1 MCFHLSNIKDPWAY
15 ESVSSSLKIQIKVSF
30 IHYIYTYNMF
40 MHWEL
45 KKCMVDVEDK
55 GEIKY
60 DFQISVLSS
69 MRIIYTIDNN
79 YKKPEDSTFCDWR
92 DDRFSLYILNLKL
105 STMHLKEEVM

>member
-1 MCFHLSNIKDPWAY
+1 
-15 ESVSSSLKIQIKVSF
+15 
-30 IHYIYTYNMF
+30 MF

-105 STMHLKEEVM
+105 PTMHLKEEVM